1 MAITMDYSQASEG
14 NGDIQDGTYECVI
27 NRFGFDNFKN
37 REFIKFDLIVR
48 NDVPQKYQNKH
59 IFDNQ
64 YPKKDT
70 GEYAMGYLFMIGKN
84 AGIPD
89 HKAWADLAAM
99 LNDFAGHA
107 VKVTVKNEEYNGKT
121 YPHIKK
127 WEPTAFPQLQHR
139 WKDSG
144 NVVPTSNQKPV
155 FGQQPQTPQPAA
167 NDPFS
172 NSGQSVD
179 VSDDDLPF

>member
-1 MAITMDYSQASEG
+1 MALTMDYSQASEG
-14 NGDIQDGTYECVI
+14 NGDIQDGVYECVI
-27 NRFGFDNFKN
+27 NRFGFDHFKD

-59 IFDNQ
+59 IFDNF

-70 GEYAMGYLFMIGKN
+70 GKYAMGYIYMIGV
-84 AGIPD
+84 
-89 HKAWADLAAM
+89 KAAMQDGKKYADVAAM
-99 LNDFAGHA
+99 LADYTGHA

-127 WEPTAFPQLQHR
+127 WEPTAFPQIQHR
-139 WKDSG
+139 WKDSRA
-144 NVVPTSNQKPV
+144 TS
-155 FGQQPQTPQPAA
+155 ASS
-167 NDPFS
+167 S
-172 NSGQSVD
+172 NSSSSEPVQANQTNTANPFVNNGQPID

>member
-1 MAITMDYSQASEG
+1 MAITMDYSQAAEG
-14 NGDIQDGTYECVI
+14 SGDIQDGVYECVI
-27 NRFGFDNFKN
+27 NRFGFDNYKD

-89 HKAWADLAAM
+89 HKEYADLTEM
-99 LNDFAGHA
+99 LADFSGHA

-127 WEPTAFPQLQHR
+127 WEPTSFPQMQHR
-139 WKDSG
+139 WKDSRA
-144 NVVPTSNQKPV
+144 TSAPS
-155 FGQQPQTPQPAA
+155 
-167 NDPFS
+167 S
-172 NSGQSVD
+172 NSSSSAPVQANQTNTANPFVNNSQPINI
-179 VSDDDLPF
+179 SDDDLPF